1 MLSLSRM
8 ECLSMSQPI
17 QATIKSSIEL
27 HRTLSP
33 ITISSLQITSSEKTH
48 TVAQIL
54 VPPIPNLTKTALLQ
68 SNKTIQPITARRR
81 TIRNIFRSN
90 RIVLQEMI
98 IHQQLSFSRNPTMNS
113 STSREISHRMA
124 KGNPV
129 VDSEAITQ
137 VKVTKTYS
145 QNQIRFQLFRN
156 TAAQTRL
163 RFTAALRID

>member
-1 MLSLSRM
+1 
-8 ECLSMSQPI
+8 MSQPI

-137 VKVTKTYS
+137 VEVSSTIITLMLPLEIATINSNTMQWASDSVINRQPIKVTV
-145 QNQIRFQLFRN
+145 I
-156 TAAQTRL
+156 
-163 RFTAALRID
+163 I